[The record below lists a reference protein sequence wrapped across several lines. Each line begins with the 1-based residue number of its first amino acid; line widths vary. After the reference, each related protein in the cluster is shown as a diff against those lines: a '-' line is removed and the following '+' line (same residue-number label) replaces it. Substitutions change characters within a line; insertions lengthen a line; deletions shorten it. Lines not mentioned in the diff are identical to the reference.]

1 MSRTNEVLNIS
12 LLRSNKGEFV
22 LRCQPIIRFIVQ
34 RYTASGMFKANN
46 VPDIIQT
53 VNEKL
58 IKRLTSTENNFDG
71 SVLMATYINVV
82 IRNICLRIHERERAA
97 VKTISLTEIN
107 QHSDDDNDRALMIEE
122 EIQRLELAMKLCG
135 TQRFKILVCM
145 KVYFRLSITKNEIM
159 KCFNDI
165 TEMEKQTLSNRFG
178 GIYDDSFEIENF
190 NLLAVMINKKENKNT
205 SGNSTRR
212 WTEENIRKVL
222 ILLNGDPPN
231 RTHTRETLKFLLEH
245 CSLK

>member
-1 MSRTNEVLNIS
+1 MSSNNEALNIS
-12 LLRSNKGEFV
+12 LLRSNKNEFV
-22 LRCQPIIRFIVQ
+22 LHCQPIIGFIVQ
-34 RYTASGMFKANN
+34 HYIVIGMFKENN
-46 VPDIIQT
+46 ASDIIQT
-53 VNEKL
+53 VNEEL
-58 IKRLTSTENNFDG
+58 IRRLTSVENNFDG

-82 IRNICLRIHERERAA
+82 IRNICLRIYERERAA
-97 VKTISLTEIN
+97 IKTIPLAEIF
-107 QHSDDDNDRALMIEE
+107 QPSDDDSDRTLMIEE

-165 TEMEKQTLSNRFG
+165 TEMEKQTLYNRFG